1 MKSVRALA
9 IGMALL
15 VGACTGSPAVDALSE
30 TTSKLDEIK
39 SGHLTMRLH
48 AVSRGVSSTTVGFEL
63 EGQFALPRPG
73 ALPVADMTYTR
84 IQGEDQTEARFVST
98 GSDAFVEVDGTM
110 YQLGDEQTV
119 SLVAPASGDGETPL
133 AELGIDDWVVSP
145 RLGDGGTEAG
155 ESVERI
161 SGRLDV
167 ANAINDLLDLARQ
180 LGAEELG
187 AVPRIEDRAETQ
199 LDRAVRSST
208 FELLTG
214 ESDRYLRRLAMQI
227 DFAATAPPSL
237 RPALQTLAD
246 VNVRFELALS
256 NHNQQVTVTAPQ
268 GAIPY
273 SEAPGS

>member
-1 MKSVRALA
+1 MNAVRPLA

-15 VGACTGSPAVDALSE
+15 LGACTGSPAVDALSE
-30 TTSKLDEIK
+30 TASKLDEIR
-39 SGHLTMRLH
+39 SGHLTMRLL
-48 AVSRGVSSTTVGFEL
+48 AVSRGLSQTTVGFEL
-63 EGQFALPRPG
+63 DGQFALPRPN

-84 IQGEDQTEARFVST
+84 IQGDDRTEARFIST
-98 GSDAFVEVDGTM
+98 GSEAFVELDGTM
-110 YQLGDEQTV
+110 YQLGDEQTAT
-119 SLVAPASGDGETPL
+119 LVAPASGDAGTPL
-133 AELGIDDWVVSP
+133 TELGIDGWVVNP
-145 RLGDGGTEAG
+145 RLSVAASEAG

-180 LGAEELG
+180 LGAEDLA
-187 AVPRIEDRAETQ
+187 AVPRIEGRAETQ

-246 VNVRFELALS
+246 INVRFELALS
-256 NHNQQVTVTAPQ
+256 NHNQQVTVDAPE

-273 SEAPGS
+273 SEGSR

>member
-1 MKSVRALA
+1 VNAVRALA
-9 IGMALL
+9 VGTALL
-15 VGACTGSPAVDALSE
+15 LGACTGSPAVDALSE
-30 TTSKLDEIK
+30 TASKLDEIK
-39 SGHLTMRLH
+39 SGHLTMRLL
-48 AVSRGVSSTTVGFEL
+48 AASRGLSQTTVGFEL
-63 EGQFALPRPG
+63 EGRFALPRPR

-84 IQGEDQTEARFVST
+84 IQGEDQVEARFVST
-98 GSDAFVEVDGTM
+98 GTQAFVELDGKM
-110 YQLGDEQTV
+110 YELGEEQTA
-119 SLVAPASGDGETPL
+119 SLVAPASGEGANPL
-133 AELGIDDWVVSP
+133 AELGIDDWVINP
-145 RLGDGGTEAG
+145 RLGDAATDAG
-155 ESVERI
+155 EPAERI

-180 LGAEELG
+180 LGAEDLA
-187 AVPRIEDRAETQ
+187 AVPRIEGRAETQ

-214 ESDRYLRRLAMQI
+214 ESDRYLRRLAMTI

-246 VNVRFELALS
+246 INVRFELALAD
-256 NHNQQVTVTAPQ
+256 HNRPVTVSAPE